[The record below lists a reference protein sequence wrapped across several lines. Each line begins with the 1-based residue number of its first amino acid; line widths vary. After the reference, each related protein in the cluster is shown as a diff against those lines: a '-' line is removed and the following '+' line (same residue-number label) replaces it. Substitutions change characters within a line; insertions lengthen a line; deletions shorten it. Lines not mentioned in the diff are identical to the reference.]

1 MKKIFSIFALL
12 LMAVT
17 GAMAQTTYNVTLADG
32 TEDAA
37 NWSVTPTS
45 AAEDETVTIKYSGTK
60 RVKSITA
67 VKALTYPIALSA
79 VTADYLG
86 SVVTTDGNVYATV
99 ADATAASKTA
109 VAMIAYVDGT
119 SGLAIALYDESNGG
133 YLNWATAKSTCE
145 GKTPAVTNATWLL
158 PSQDQ
163 WKAMFKANGNNEES
177 YSGLNT
183 AITTAKGSAL
193 REGGSYWSSSEV
205 DDDFAWEVDPYEGV
219 ASWYA
224 YSEDDDYLV
233 RACLAFTCGGEAP
246 TDVLSGVFS
255 VSATKKVKFSRGNLQ
270 ATTTDNGTTWTWA
283 FAEHQ
288 WDCIGDAAANT
299 SITGN
304 GTVSPNGTV
313 DLFGWST
320 SATHLGIHNSQNDN
334 DYSGDFADWG
344 AAAEVTATIGTGWFT
359 LSKDEWTYLFNNT
372 SRTDIRYCKATV
384 NGKKGVVLFPDSYT
398 HPTGV
403 TRIESANT
411 GNAAYNNT
419 WTAENWAAMESAGAV
434 FLPAAGD
441 RSGASVGGVG
451 DCGYYWSSTEGITS
465 FAYALGFYSDYL
477 SPAYFSSRYNGQ
489 SVRLVRVAE

>member
-37 NWSVTPTS
+37 NWSITPTS

-67 VKALTYPIALSA
+67 VKEAAASGITNPVVGQVI
-79 VTADYLG
+79 G
-86 SVVTTDGNVYATV
+86 SDGKNYATK
-99 ADATAASKTA
+99 ADAETAGATA

-119 SGLAIALYDESNGG
+119 SGLAIALADESG
-133 YLNWATAKSTCE
+133 YKNWATAKSTC
-145 GKTPAVTNATWLL
+145 TNKSQVGSYSWHL
-158 PSQDQ
+158 PE
-163 WKAMFKANGNNEES
+163 KAEWENMFNANGGYQGLNS
-177 YSGLNT
+177 IIQTAGGSGLQEPG
-183 AITTAKGSAL
+183 I
-193 REGGSYWSSSEV
+193 YWSST
-205 DDDFAWEVDPYEGV
+205 
-219 ASWYA
+219 
-224 YSEDDDYLV
+224 EDDGDVAWFVFLNGGDAVWTARDKVVDILV

-255 VSATKKVKFSRGNLQ
+255 VSASKKVKFSRGNLQ
-270 ATTTDNGTTWTWA
+270 ATTSDLGATWTWA

-304 GTVSPNGTV
+304 GTVSANGTV

-320 SATHLGIHNSQNDN
+320 SATHLGIHNSQSNN

-344 AAAEVTATIGTGWFT
+344 AAAEVTATIGADWFT
-359 LSKDEWTYLFNNT
+359 LSKDEWTYLCNTRDGAANKVGYATVASKQGIIILPDAFTDPNKNNG
-372 SRTDIRYCKATV
+372 SGAFKPKAT
-384 NGKKGVVLFPDSYT
+384 
-398 HPTGV
+398 TGWNANV
-403 TRIESANT
+403 YSA
-411 GNAAYNNT
+411 
-419 WTAENWAAMESAGAV
+419 EDWAAMESAGAV
-434 FLPAAGD
+434 FLPDAGD
-441 RSGASVGGVG
+441 RVGASVYDDGG
-451 DCGYYWSSTEGITS
+451 GYYWSSTGDGTGG
-465 FAYALGFYSDYL
+465 AYSLSFYSVGLY
-477 SPAYFSSRYNGQ
+477 PALNFLLYGGQ